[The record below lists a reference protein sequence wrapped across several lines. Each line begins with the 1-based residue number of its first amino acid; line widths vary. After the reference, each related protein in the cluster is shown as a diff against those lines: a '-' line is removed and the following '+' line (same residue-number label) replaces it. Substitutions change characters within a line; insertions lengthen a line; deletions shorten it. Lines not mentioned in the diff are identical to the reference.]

1 MQPHSMPC
9 NSWSSP
15 VTLAKPTNNLHGQH
29 LLCYGMYSAIPL
41 NVFKIM
47 GPNTFQFNKEWKRWG
62 QNGVPSSGW
71 WGKLGVVIRRIP
83 CYHVRNAFGNSVVAQ
98 ARHNT
103 IKERYTWGDGES
115 VLGHLKAGLTVV
127 EAEWWTSD
135 LLHCSRK
142 RKGRNLGM
150 DDRGGIYRGWRVIWY
165 EHFML

>member
-1 MQPHSMPC
+1 
-9 NSWSSP
+9 
-15 VTLAKPTNNLHGQH
+15 
-29 LLCYGMYSAIPL
+29 MYSAIPL

-62 QNGVPSSGW
+62 QNGIPSSCW
-71 WGKLGVVIRRIP
+71 WGKLGVVIRRTP
-83 CYHVRNAFGNSVVAQ
+83 CYHVQNAFGNSVVAQ

-150 DDRGGIYRGWRVIWY
+150 DDRGGIYRGWGVIWY
-165 EHFML
+165 ECTLCFKSSTVAQDDLDEEILRAESALLQLI